1 MVEASVERELGFG
14 AEEVWAVIADFGNV
28 DWVPGVEKVE
38 LEGEGVGMIRHLTV
52 PVYPPLHER
61 LDAIDQ
67 REMVLDYSIPAV
79 AYLQVKNYR
88 ARAQVFELE
97 GQRCRVRW
105 SGWAEADQ
113 VDEATAAAKTEAFY
127 ESILTWI
134 SDFLNRKAQPENL
147 DAGARRFEIEERS
160 LGYPA
165 RFQDGSS
172 AVGLFMV
179 PASAAQ
185 ALIHES
191 GFEVAQLLPGRAAF
205 SLSCVHYRESDC
217 GVYNEISM
225 AFFVK
230 KKHAK
235 RSGIPYLGTWL
246 DIARD
251 AAATWIW
258 KLPVTTRIANDAGIL
273 MWGFPKTIEEIDFQV
288 SDGRAAF
295 NLRMDG
301 QQVLGYSVR
310 ARGKRQQPRGASA
323 VYSSFEGAPHVTYLE
338 HEFRD
343 VGVSLG
349 GGRLHLGDHPI
360 AEQLRGLGLPR
371 RPLIATWMG
380 RLSFEVGPP
389 EKL

>member
-1 MVEASVERELGFG
+1 MVEVSVERELEFS
-14 AEEVWAVIADFGNV
+14 AKEVWAVIADFGNV

-61 LDAIDQ
+61 LDAIDHQ
-67 REMVLDYSIPAV
+67 QMLLDYSIPAV

-97 GQRCRVRW
+97 GPRCRVRW
-105 SGWAEADQ
+105 SGWAEADD
-113 VDEATAAAKTEAFY
+113 VDEATATSKTEAFY
-127 ESILTWI
+127 EAILTWI
-134 SDFLNRKAQPENL
+134 GDFLKSKSQPEDL
-147 DAGARRFEIEERS
+147 GAGARRFEIEGKS

-165 RFQDGSS
+165 LFQDASS

-179 PASAAQ
+179 PASGAQ
-185 ALIHES
+185 ALIRDS

-217 GVYNEISM
+217 GAYNEISM

-230 KKHAK
+230 KMHGKT
-235 RSGIPYLGTWL
+235 SGIPYLGTWL

-251 AAATWIW
+251 DAATCIW
-258 KLPVTTRIANDAGIL
+258 KLPVTTRLANDAGIL
-273 MWGFPKTIEEIDFQV
+273 MWGFQKTIEEIDFEV

-295 NLRMDG
+295 KLRMDG
-301 QQVLGYSVR
+301 QEVLDYSVR
-310 ARGKRQQPRGASA
+310 ARGKQQQPRAASA
-323 VYSSFEGAPHVTYLE
+323 VYSIFEGAPHVTYLE

-349 GGRLHLGDHPI
+349 GGRLRLGSHPI

-371 RPLIATWMG
+371 RPFIATWMG